1 MITFSCFL
9 EHIYSVLTF
18 KMMIM
23 DDKNLT
29 ILPCRNHEKAEKVF
43 KTLLFDEAYLLVV
56 LGAGET
62 DPQKTDIKMRTERKI
77 QKQKDKLDKIDAL
90 AAVKTKMVEGGY

>member
-43 KTLLFDEAYLLVV
+43 KTLLFDEAYLLFVV

-62 DPQKTDIKMRTERKI
+62 DPQKTGTKMRAKRKTRN
-77 QKQKDKLDKIDAL
+77 KKINWIR
-90 AAVKTKMVEGGY
+90 

>member
-1 MITFSCFL
+1 
-9 EHIYSVLTF
+9 
-18 KMMIM
+18 
-23 DDKNLT
+23 
-29 ILPCRNHEKAEKVF
+29 
-43 KTLLFDEAYLLVV
+43 V